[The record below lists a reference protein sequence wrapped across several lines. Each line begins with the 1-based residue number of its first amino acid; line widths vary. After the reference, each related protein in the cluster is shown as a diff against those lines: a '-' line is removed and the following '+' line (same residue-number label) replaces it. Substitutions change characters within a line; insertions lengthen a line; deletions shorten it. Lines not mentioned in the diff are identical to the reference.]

1 MQNKNTI
8 LKKEADQLL
17 HKYSL
22 GSLLQEFSSEQNIY
36 VSGSYMLDLM
46 VWRDLDIYIDLKGIT
61 QDEVYA
67 LITKVMEIYRPVW
80 LETKDSFNEET
91 GCPKGYFLGFETKI
105 INDELWNVDIW
116 ITNKDYIV
124 DHLKYMKGIVDKL
137 DLESRNIIM
146 KLKEELIKVG
156 VYGNEVFSVDIYDA
170 VLFKGLKT
178 VEEILKK

>member
-1 MQNKNTI
+1 MKDKNTK

-22 GSLLQEFSSEQNIY
+22 EDLLHEFSSEENIHI
-36 VSGSYMLDLM
+36 SGSYMLDLM
-46 VWRDLDIYIDLKGIT
+46 VWRDLDIYIDLKDIT
-61 QDEVYA
+61 QDEVYG
-67 LITKVMEIYRPVW
+67 LVKKVIETYRPVW

-105 INDELWNVDIW
+105 VNDELWNVDIW
-116 ITNKDYIV
+116 ITNKDYIT
-124 DHLKYMKGIVDKL
+124 DHFKYMKRMMDKL
-137 DLESRNIIM
+137 DHESRNIIM
-146 KLKEELIKVG
+146 NLKEELMKIG
-156 VYGNEVFSVDIYDA
+156 VYGNEVFSVDLYDA